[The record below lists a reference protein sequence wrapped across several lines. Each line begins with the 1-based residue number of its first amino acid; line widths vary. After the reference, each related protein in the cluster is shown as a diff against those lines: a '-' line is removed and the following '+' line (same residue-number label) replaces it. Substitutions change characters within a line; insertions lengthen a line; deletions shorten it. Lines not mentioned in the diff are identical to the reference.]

1 MRYNVIKLHREY
13 RAVVYFG
20 CDKILCQTNIPYID
34 ILSTSFLENYL
45 NGTLP
50 QYDLFRHSLLQ
61 IAYRLTKITAS
72 FLPDIDEAPTKLML
86 FHEENTT
93 FFMRFRLSTTLKRLK
108 TLMKTET
115 FENAL
120 F

>member
-13 RAVVYFG
+13 RVVVYFG
-20 CDKILCQTNIPYID
+20 CDKILCPYID

-45 NGTLP
+45 NWTLL
-50 QYDLFRHSLLQ
+50 QCDLFRHGLLQ

-86 FHEENTT
+86 FHEENAT
-93 FFMRFRLSTTLKRLK
+93 FLMRFRLSTTLKRLK